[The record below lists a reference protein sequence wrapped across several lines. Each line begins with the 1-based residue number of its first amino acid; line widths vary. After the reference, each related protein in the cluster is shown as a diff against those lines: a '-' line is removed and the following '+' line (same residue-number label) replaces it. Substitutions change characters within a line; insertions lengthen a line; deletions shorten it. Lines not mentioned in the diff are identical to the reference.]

1 MKVNYGLTIPIST
14 VDWHGRVSISIF
26 FRACPFRCPYCHN
39 YKYLSDPDI
48 IDTAE
53 IEKDIIKSKPFVSSV
68 LFSGGEPLMQI
79 GALKHL
85 AAFAKENGL
94 LVGIH
99 TNGFYPDRAAELIAD
114 GLVDKFFIDVKASP
128 DDVEMY
134 GRIVGYG
141 EYESV
146 VGTPE
151 EIVDRVTRTVDI
163 VAASDVELEIRT
175 TVIRGLIGSADEIS
189 MIARWIAEHV
199 TDEDIPYV
207 IQQGLFENAM
217 RESLRETLPFD
228 RDEILELAGHAHEF
242 WDNIWIRVKDY
253 GNEKVK
259 FE

>member
-1 MKVNYGLTIPIST
+1 MKVNYGMTIPIST

-39 YKYLSDPDI
+39 YKYLSDTDI

-68 LFSGGEPLMQI
+68 LFSGGEPFLQV

-85 AAFAKENGL
+85 AAFAKKNGL

-99 TNGFYPDRAAELIAD
+99 TNGFYPEHAAELIAE
-114 GLVDKFFIDVKASP
+114 GLVDKLFIDVKASP
-128 DDVEMY
+128 DDVDLY
-134 GRIVGYG
+134 GKVTGYG
-141 EYESV
+141 EYNAV
-146 VGTPE
+146 VGMPG

-175 TVIRGLIGSADEIS
+175 TVIRNLIGSADDVS
-189 MIARWIAEHV
+189 MIARWVAGHV
-199 TDEDIPYV
+199 KDTDVPYV
-207 IQQGLFENAM
+207 IQQGLPENSM
-217 RESLRETLPFD
+217 RESMRDVLPFD
-228 RDEILELAGHAHEF
+228 RDEILELAKHAHEF
-242 WDNIWIRVKDY
+242 RDNIWIRVKDH
-253 GNEKVK
+253 GNEKVR